1 MLMKKKFG
9 LEDLIEEHFEREP
22 EVEVQSIETIQSNF
36 DKKVSS
42 EGIYNLHSTV
52 ESIDSLLKEK
62 ISSLEKQIHQISLKD
77 DNFNSI
83 VQENEVLRRQNE
95 MLENRCKNLEYKFL
109 ELEKKL

>member
-1 MLMKKKFG
+1 MKKKFG
-9 LEDLIEEHFEREP
+9 LEDLIGEHFEREP
-22 EVEVQSIETIQSNF
+22 EVEVQSIETIQTNF
-36 DKKVSS
+36 NKKVSS

-77 DNFNSI
+77 ENFNSI

-109 ELEKKL
+109 ELEKKLQ

>member
-1 MLMKKKFG
+1 MKKKFG

-22 EVEVQSIETIQSNF
+22 EVEVQSIEQIQTNF

-52 ESIDSLLKEK
+52 ENIDSLLKDK
-62 ISSLEKQIHQISLKD
+62 ICSLEKQIHQISLKD

-83 VQENEVLRRQNE
+83 VQENEVLRRQN
-95 MLENRCKNLEYKFL
+95 
-109 ELEKKL
+109 